1 MNTTIL
7 ALVAFLLI
15 SSPAIAQGQGKGD
28 TQRLQDP
35 TIHEVANQAKTA
47 TKNMGED
54 QQLQIQTQEEMM
66 LQDGTGS
73 AGVRGQM
80 GRVSDSV
87 QGLLQM
93 GNAKGG
99 IGQQVSEIAKAQNQA
114 QGKIESGLAKLE
126 KRSNFA
132 KRLFGADRQALGE
145 LKGELEGNQ
154 LRIQALQELI
164 TQTENEGELTDLQLA
179 VKSFVDQNT
188 ALQDQI
194 DTEEATPSV
203 FGWFF
208 RLFN

>member
-1 MNTTIL
+1 MQTTIF
-7 ALVAFLLI
+7 ALIAFMII
-15 SSPAIAQGQGKGD
+15 SSSAAYAQSRDMGNAVD
-28 TQRLQDP
+28 T
-35 TIHEVANQAKTA
+35 TGNAVAKQTKTA

-54 QQLQIQTQEEMM
+54 QQLQIATQEKMM

-99 IGQQVSEIAKAQNQA
+99 IGQKVSEIAKAQNQA
-114 QGKIESGLAKLE
+114 QNKIESGLAKLE

-132 KRLFGADRQALGE
+132 KRLFGANRQALGE

-154 LRIQALQELI
+154 LRIQALQELA
-164 TQTENEGELTDLQLA
+164 TQTDNEEELTDLQLA
-179 VKSFVDQNT
+179 IKSFVDQNT
-188 ALQDQI
+188 ILQDQI
-194 DTEEATPSV
+194 DTEEARPGL
-203 FGWFF
+203 FGWFIH
-208 RLFN
+208 LFNR